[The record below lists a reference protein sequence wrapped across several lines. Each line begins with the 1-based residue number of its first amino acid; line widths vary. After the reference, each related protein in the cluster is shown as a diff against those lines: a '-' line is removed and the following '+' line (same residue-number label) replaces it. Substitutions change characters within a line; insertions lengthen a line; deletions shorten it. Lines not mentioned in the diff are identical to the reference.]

1 MPATPPSSRLMRFA
15 VLGSALLLIL
25 ALIAFWYASE
35 HARQRP
41 GPSADQTITVT
52 IQGKACTP
60 NAITVPAGPTT
71 FTIVNQSERVLEWEI
86 LDGVMVVEEREN
98 IAPGFTQ
105 TMTANLQPGT
115 YEITCGLLSNP
126 RGTLTVTP
134 SSTSKAEAAHPPLV
148 NYIGALAEYKVF
160 LTLGADKF
168 EQSVQALSTAIQA
181 NDLEHARALYAPAQT
196 AYARIE
202 AMASRFADLDARI
215 NAPAQ
220 YFEKR
225 EADPEFVGLQRIAYG
240 LFSQGSLS
248 GLAPIAQTLQ
258 QDADTLKTRLHDMK
272 LQPALLA
279 DSATK
284 LLQREARALANPEEI
299 SLPGATETLR
309 SRVEGAKKSADLLAP
324 LITKAAPDLQQA
336 LSDDFAALANKLP
349 PITDGALPAPLDA
362 AQAKALATLVDS
374 TAQDLGRINSA
385 LGIE

>member
-1 MPATPPSSRLMRFA
+1 MPASPPSTRLMRLA
-15 VLGSALLLIL
+15 VLGSALLVIL

-41 GPSADQTITVT
+41 DPTADQAVTVT

-60 NAITVPAGPTT
+60 NAITVPAGRTT
-71 FTIVNQSERVLEWEI
+71 FTIVNKSERVLEWEI

-105 TMTANLQPGT
+105 SMTTNLQPGA

-134 SSTSKAEAAHPPLV
+134 SSTSRAEAAHPPLV

-160 LTLGADKF
+160 LTLGAGRFK
-168 EQSVQALSTAIQA
+168 QSVLALSAAIQA
-181 NDLEHARALYAPAQT
+181 NDLEHTRALYLSAQM

-225 EADPEFVGLQRIAYG
+225 EADPKFAGLQRIAYG
-240 LFSQGSLS
+240 LFSQDSLA
-248 GLAPIAQTLQ
+248 GLAPIAHTLE
-258 QDADTLKTRLHDMK
+258 QDAETLKTRLHDMK

-279 DSATK
+279 DSAAK
-284 LLQREARALANPEEI
+284 LLQREARALGNPDEI
-299 SLPGATETLR
+299 SWPGATETLR
-309 SRVEGAKKSADLLAP
+309 GRVEGAKKAADLLAP
-324 LITKAAPDLQQA
+324 LITKAAPNLQQA
-336 LSDDFAALANKLP
+336 LSDDFAALTDKLP
-349 PITDGALPAPLDA
+349 PSAEGAQAAPLDA
-362 AQAKALATLVDS
+362 AQANALATLVDL
-374 TAQDLGRINSA
+374 AARDLGRINST
-385 LGIE
+385 LGLE